1 MELIL
6 LGHII
11 GDFYVQTDKIAE
23 KKKSSIKYM
32 LIHCLMYTI
41 VMGICFYIL
50 SRKIEGTLIIS
61 IFVFLSHLS
70 IDLLKNKC
78 EKNADKNAYK
88 VFLIDQAIHIMI
100 LLLCVYIVKQQFGF
114 QMKNELLINGM
125 RMNVRNCVVVA
136 SAAFVCWKPAAIFV
150 SLVFKIIPETI
161 DQANQTMKVK
171 GSIENEGAKIG
182 FWIGVLEREII
193 LMLGLIGQFGAIG
206 FVLTAKSLARFKQ
219 LENKSFAEKYLVG
232 TLLSALIAIGNIVIC
247 KCYGVT

>member
-1 MELIL
+1 
-6 LGHII
+6 
-11 GDFYVQTDKIAE
+11 
-23 KKKSSIKYM
+23 
-32 LIHCLMYTI
+32 
-41 VMGICFYIL
+41 
-50 SRKIEGTLIIS
+50 
-61 IFVFLSHLS
+61 
-70 IDLLKNKC
+70 
-78 EKNADKNAYK
+78 
-88 VFLIDQAIHIMI
+88 MI

-232 TLLSALIAIGNIVIC
+232 TLLSALIVIGNIVIC